1 MVKSK
6 AGKANKKKTVKT
18 VKKVEK
24 KNTQPKAKKVTKK
37 VEPTHLTNGKSSV
50 KKVAKK
56 ATVKATKSTAKKSI
70 KKSSPKSAKVTK
82 TTKTAVVEKKK
93 TVSFPKSVLE
103 GFRKILNIEKFE
115 RIREIESLNERMDI
129 ASSDLVNENSIYS
142 LHMADQ
148 GTDAMER
155 EKNYLFA
162 QRNDVYIKQLDE
174 ALKRIDDG
182 TYGVCTV
189 CGKLIEKKRL
199 EAVPTTQKH
208 VDCKNKEKRMG
219 AGNIISE

>member
-6 AGKANKKKTVKT
+6 AGKADKKKTVKT
-18 VKKVEK
+18 VKKVDK
-24 KNTQPKAKKVTKK
+24 KNTQPKAKKVA
-37 VEPTHLTNGKSSV
+37 PKSSV

-56 ATVKATKSTAKKSI
+56 ATVKTTKSTAKKSA
-70 KKSSPKSAKVTK
+70 KKSSSKSAKATLE
-82 TTKTAVVEKKK
+82 TTKMIVVEKKKK
-93 TVSFPKSVLE
+93 TVSFPKPILE
-103 GFRKILNIEKFE
+103 GFRKIINIQKSE
-115 RIREIESLNERMDI
+115 RIQEIESLSERMDI

-155 EKNYLFA
+155 EKNFLFA
-162 QRNDVYIKQLDE
+162 QRHDDYIKKLDE

-182 TYGVCTV
+182 TYGVCVV
-189 CGKLIEKKRL
+189 CGKLIEKQRL

-219 AGNIISE
+219 AGNIASE